1 MNLQTR
7 SAWKERVLDLL
18 EKGTPLTE
26 TLARCRVGK
35 SMLYQEL
42 RRDQDFLKRYN
53 DLNAKDNS

>member
-1 MNLQTR
+1 MQTR
-7 SAWKERVLDLL
+7 SARKERVLGLL

-42 RRDQDFLKRYN
+42 RRDHSFFKRYN
-53 DLNAKDNS
+53 ELNVKDMS